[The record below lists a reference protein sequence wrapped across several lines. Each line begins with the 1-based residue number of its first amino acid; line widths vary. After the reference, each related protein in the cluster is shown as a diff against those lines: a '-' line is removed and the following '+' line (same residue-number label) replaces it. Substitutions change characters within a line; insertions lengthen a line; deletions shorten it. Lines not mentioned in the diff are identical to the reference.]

1 MTKFDAHTYASGL
14 TVANFIAAIDAGE
27 ITHTQGLAVCE
38 AKTSRANIRKGA
50 LARWTR
56 VAEGL
61 KAKNIDKD
69 YAFTGKRAGASEVT
83 IHRDAKGG
91 IAAVSERKADLPIER
106 MNALVSKRIMSKAER
121 AELSGLIAAYVA
133 R

>member
-27 ITHTQGLAVCE
+27 ITQAQGLAVCE

-61 KAKNIDKD
+61 KAESIDKD
-69 YAFTGKRAGASEVT
+69 YAFTGKRADEPKAEV
-83 IHRDAKGG
+83 
-91 IAAVSERKADLPIER
+91 KADKAPVAKRKLVEPVER
-106 MNALVSKRIMSKAER
+106 MNALVSKRIMSKP
-121 AELSGLIAAYVA
+121 SVPNCPN
-133 R
+133 

>member
-27 ITHTQGLAVCE
+27 ITQTQGLAVCE

-61 KAKNIDKD
+61 KAKSIDKD
-69 YAFTGKRAGASEVT
+69 YAFTGKRADEPKA
-83 IHRDAKGG
+83 DAK
-91 IAAVSERKADLPIER
+91 AAVKAVKAHVAERQADLPVER

-121 AELSGLIAAYVA
+121 AELSGLIAAYVT

>member
-27 ITHTQGLAVCE
+27 ITQTQGLAVCE

-69 YAFTGKRAGASEVT
+69 YAFTGKRADEPKAT
-83 IHRDAKGG
+83 PKPKAK
-91 IAAVSERKADLPIER
+91 AQPKADLPIER

>member
-27 ITHTQGLAVCE
+27 ITQTQGLAVCE

-61 KAKNIDKD
+61 KAKSIDKD
-69 YAFTGKRAGASEVT
+69 YAFTGKRADEPKA
-83 IHRDAKGG
+83 DAK
-91 IAAVSERKADLPIER
+91 AVKAHVAERQADLPLER
-106 MNALVSKRIMSKAER
+106 MNALVSKRIMSKDER
-121 AELSGLIAAYVA
+121 AELSDLIAAYVT

>member
-27 ITHTQGLAVCE
+27 ITQTQGLAVCE

-69 YAFTGKRAGASEVT
+69 YAFTGKRADEP
-83 IHRDAKGG
+83 K
-91 IAAVSERKADLPIER
+91 AAVKAVKAHVAERKADLPLER

-121 AELSGLIAAYVA
+121 AELSGLIAAYVT